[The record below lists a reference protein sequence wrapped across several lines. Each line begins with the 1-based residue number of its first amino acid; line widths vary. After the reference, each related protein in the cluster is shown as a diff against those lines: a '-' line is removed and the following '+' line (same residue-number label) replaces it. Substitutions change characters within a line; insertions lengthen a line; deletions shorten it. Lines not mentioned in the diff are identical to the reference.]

1 MPRTKRAG
9 RKSKRRGRRGIIKL
23 ASGLGSRGV
32 RDVGRG
38 VGKVVGY
45 VPVVGRPGRKAIN
58 IGSRMAGDA
67 VTLVGNTTNRAAG
80 IMTTPFK
87 RLFGMKKKTRKRT
100 RKRMRRRRKK
110 SRGRMRKRS
119 RSRKRKRSRSRK
131 RKSGSRKRK
140 RSRSRKRKSRRRKRK
155 SRSRSRK
162 GGNKG
167 ECRPVPLREARS
179 ACDPN
184 KKTFCAT
191 QIDQTC

>member
-23 ASGLGSRGV
+23 ASGLGSRSV

-58 IGSRMAGDA
+58 VGSRMAGDA

-80 IMTTPFK
+80 ILTTPFK
-87 RLFGMKKKTRKRT
+87 RLFGMKKRTRKRT

-110 SRGRMRKRS
+110 SRSRMRKRSRSRMRKRS

-131 RKSGSRKRK
+131 RKS
-140 RSRSRKRKSRRRKRK
+140 RSRRRTRRRTRRRVKRRRKKSRSRRRK
-155 SRSRSRK
+155 
-162 GGNKG
+162 
-167 ECRPVPLREARS
+167 
-179 ACDPN
+179 
-184 KKTFCAT
+184 
-191 QIDQTC
+191 

>member
-23 ASGLGSRGV
+23 ASGIGSRGV

-45 VPVVGRPGRKAIN
+45 VPVVGKPGKKVIN
-58 IGSRMAGDA
+58 VGSRMAGDA

-80 IMTTPFK
+80 ILTTPFK
-87 RLFGMKKKTRKRT
+87 RLFGMKKRTRKRT

-110 SRGRMRKRS
+110 SRSRMRKRSRSRKRKSRSRMRKSRSRMRKRSRSRKSRSRMRKRSRSRKRKS

-131 RKSGSRKRK
+131 R
-140 RSRSRKRKSRRRKRK
+140 
-155 SRSRSRK
+155 
-162 GGNKG
+162 
-167 ECRPVPLREARS
+167 
-179 ACDPN
+179 
-184 KKTFCAT
+184 
-191 QIDQTC
+191 

>member
-100 RKRMRRRRKK
+100 RKRMRRRRKR
-110 SRGRMRKRS
+110 SRSRMRKRS

-131 RKSGSRKRK
+131 RKRSRSRKRKSRSRKRK
-140 RSRSRKRKSRRRKRK
+140 RSRSRRR
-155 SRSRSRK
+155 
-162 GGNKG
+162 
-167 ECRPVPLREARS
+167 
-179 ACDPN
+179 
-184 KKTFCAT
+184 
-191 QIDQTC
+191 

>member
-23 ASGLGSRGV
+23 ASGLGSRSV

-58 IGSRMAGDA
+58 VGSRMAGDA

-80 IMTTPFK
+80 ILTTPFK
-87 RLFGMKKKTRKRT
+87 RLFGMKKRTRKRT

-110 SRGRMRKRS
+110 SRSRMRKRS

-131 RKSGSRKRK
+131 R
-140 RSRSRKRKSRRRKRK
+140 RSRRRTRRRTRRRVKRRRKKSRSRRRK
-155 SRSRSRK
+155 
-162 GGNKG
+162 
-167 ECRPVPLREARS
+167 
-179 ACDPN
+179 
-184 KKTFCAT
+184 
-191 QIDQTC
+191 

>member
-23 ASGLGSRGV
+23 ASGLGSRSV

-58 IGSRMAGDA
+58 VGSRMAGDA

-80 IMTTPFK
+80 ILTTPFK
-87 RLFGMKKKTRKRT
+87 RLFGMKKRTRKRT

-110 SRGRMRKRS
+110 SRSRMRKRSRSRMRKRS

-131 RKSGSRKRK
+131 R
-140 RSRSRKRKSRRRKRK
+140 RSRRRTRRRTRRRVKRRRKKSRSRRRK
-155 SRSRSRK
+155 
-162 GGNKG
+162 
-167 ECRPVPLREARS
+167 
-179 ACDPN
+179 
-184 KKTFCAT
+184 
-191 QIDQTC
+191 

>member
-23 ASGLGSRGV
+23 ASGLGSRSV

-58 IGSRMAGDA
+58 VGSRMAGDA

-80 IMTTPFK
+80 ILTTPFK
-87 RLFGMKKKTRKRT
+87 RLFGMKKRTRKRT

-110 SRGRMRKRS
+110 SRSRMRKRS
-119 RSRKRKRSRSRK
+119 RSRKRKSRSRK
-131 RKSGSRKRK
+131 RKSRSRMRK
-140 RSRSRKRKSRRRKRK
+140 RSRSRKRKSRSRRRTRRRVKRRRKK
-155 SRSRSRK
+155 SRSRRRK
-162 GGNKG
+162 
-167 ECRPVPLREARS
+167 
-179 ACDPN
+179 
-184 KKTFCAT
+184 
-191 QIDQTC
+191 

>member
-23 ASGLGSRGV
+23 ASGLGSRSV

-58 IGSRMAGDA
+58 VGSRMAGDA

-80 IMTTPFK
+80 ILTTPFK
-87 RLFGMKKKTRKRT
+87 RLFGMKKRTRKRT

-110 SRGRMRKRS
+110 SRSRMRKRS
-119 RSRKRKRSRSRK
+119 RSRKRKSRSRRRTRRRTRRRVK
-131 RKSGSRKRK
+131 RRRKKSR
-140 RSRSRKRKSRRRKRK
+140 SRRRK
-155 SRSRSRK
+155 
-162 GGNKG
+162 
-167 ECRPVPLREARS
+167 
-179 ACDPN
+179 
-184 KKTFCAT
+184 
-191 QIDQTC
+191 

>member
-23 ASGLGSRGV
+23 ASGLGSRSV

-58 IGSRMAGDA
+58 VGSRMAGDA

-80 IMTTPFK
+80 ILTTPFK
-87 RLFGMKKKTRKRT
+87 RLFGMKKRTRKRS

-110 SRGRMRKRS
+110 SRSRMRKRSRSRRRKRSRSRRRKRSRSRMRKRS
-119 RSRKRKRSRSRK
+119 RSRKRRSRRRTRRRTRRRVKRRRKKSR
-131 RKSGSRKRK
+131 
-140 RSRSRKRKSRRRKRK
+140 SRRRK
-155 SRSRSRK
+155 
-162 GGNKG
+162 
-167 ECRPVPLREARS
+167 
-179 ACDPN
+179 
-184 KKTFCAT
+184 
-191 QIDQTC
+191 

>member
-23 ASGLGSRGV
+23 ASGLGSRSV

-58 IGSRMAGDA
+58 VGSRMAGDA

-80 IMTTPFK
+80 ILTTPFK
-87 RLFGMKKKTRKRT
+87 RLFGMKKRTRKRT

-110 SRGRMRKRS
+110 SRSRMRKRSRSRMRKRS
-119 RSRKRKRSRSRK
+119 RSRKRK
-131 RKSGSRKRK
+131 
-140 RSRSRKRKSRRRKRK
+140 SRSRKRKSRSRRRTRRRTRRRVKRRRKK
-155 SRSRSRK
+155 SRSRRRK
-162 GGNKG
+162 
-167 ECRPVPLREARS
+167 
-179 ACDPN
+179 
-184 KKTFCAT
+184 
-191 QIDQTC
+191 

>member
-23 ASGLGSRGV
+23 ASGLGSRSV

-58 IGSRMAGDA
+58 VGSRMAGDA

-80 IMTTPFK
+80 ILTTPFK
-87 RLFGMKKKTRKRT
+87 RLFGMKKRTRKRT

-110 SRGRMRKRS
+110 SRGRMRKSRSRKRKRSRSRMRKRSRSRMRKRSRSRMRKRS

-131 RKSGSRKRK
+131 RKS
-140 RSRSRKRKSRRRKRK
+140 RSRRRTRRRTRRRVKRRRKKSRSRRRK
-155 SRSRSRK
+155 
-162 GGNKG
+162 
-167 ECRPVPLREARS
+167 
-179 ACDPN
+179 
-184 KKTFCAT
+184 
-191 QIDQTC
+191 

>member
-23 ASGLGSRGV
+23 ASGLGSRSV

-58 IGSRMAGDA
+58 VGSRMAGDA

-80 IMTTPFK
+80 ILTTPFK
-87 RLFGMKKKTRKRT
+87 RLFGMKKRTRKRT

-110 SRGRMRKRS
+110 SRSRMRKRSRSRRRKRSRSRMRKRS
-119 RSRKRKRSRSRK
+119 RSRKRRSRRRTRRRTRRRVKRRRKKSR
-131 RKSGSRKRK
+131 
-140 RSRSRKRKSRRRKRK
+140 SRRRK
-155 SRSRSRK
+155 
-162 GGNKG
+162 
-167 ECRPVPLREARS
+167 
-179 ACDPN
+179 
-184 KKTFCAT
+184 
-191 QIDQTC
+191 

>member
-23 ASGLGSRGV
+23 ASGLGSRSV

-58 IGSRMAGDA
+58 VGSRMAGDA

-80 IMTTPFK
+80 ILTTPFK
-87 RLFGMKKKTRKRT
+87 RLFGMKKRTRKRT

-110 SRGRMRKRS
+110 SRSRMRKSRSRKRKRSRSRMRKRSRSRMRKRSRSRMRKRS
-119 RSRKRKRSRSRK
+119 RSRKRKSRSRRRTRRRTRRRVK
-131 RKSGSRKRK
+131 RRRKKSR
-140 RSRSRKRKSRRRKRK
+140 SRRRK
-155 SRSRSRK
+155 
-162 GGNKG
+162 
-167 ECRPVPLREARS
+167 
-179 ACDPN
+179 
-184 KKTFCAT
+184 
-191 QIDQTC
+191 

>member
-119 RSRKRKRSRSRK
+119 RSRKRKRRSRK
-131 RKSGSRKRK
+131 RKSRSRKRK
-140 RSRSRKRKSRRRKRK
+140 RSRSRRR
-155 SRSRSRK
+155 
-162 GGNKG
+162 
-167 ECRPVPLREARS
+167 
-179 ACDPN
+179 
-184 KKTFCAT
+184 
-191 QIDQTC
+191 

>member
-23 ASGLGSRGV
+23 ASGLGSRSV

-58 IGSRMAGDA
+58 VGSRMAGDA

-80 IMTTPFK
+80 ILTTPFK
-87 RLFGMKKKTRKRT
+87 RLFGMKKRTRKRT

-110 SRGRMRKRS
+110 SRSRMRKRS
-119 RSRKRKRSRSRK
+119 RSRKRKRSRSRM
-131 RKSGSRKRK
+131 RK
-140 RSRSRKRKSRRRKRK
+140 RSRSRKRRSRRRTRRRTRRRVKRRRKKSRSRRRK
-155 SRSRSRK
+155 
-162 GGNKG
+162 
-167 ECRPVPLREARS
+167 
-179 ACDPN
+179 
-184 KKTFCAT
+184 
-191 QIDQTC
+191 

>member
-23 ASGLGSRGV
+23 ASGLGSRSV

-58 IGSRMAGDA
+58 VGSRMAGDA

-80 IMTTPFK
+80 IFTKPLRK
-87 RLFGMKKKTRKRT
+87 LFGMKKRTRKRT

-110 SRGRMRKRS
+110 SRSRMRKRS
-119 RSRKRKRSRSRK
+119 RSRRRKRSRSR
-131 RKSGSRKRK
+131 RRK
-140 RSRSRKRKSRRRKRK
+140 RSRSRRRKSRTHRRKRSRSRRRKR
-155 SRSRSRK
+155 SRRR
-162 GGNKG
+162 
-167 ECRPVPLREARS
+167 
-179 ACDPN
+179 
-184 KKTFCAT
+184 
-191 QIDQTC
+191 

>member
-23 ASGLGSRGV
+23 ASGLGSRSV

-58 IGSRMAGDA
+58 VGSRMAGDA

-80 IMTTPFK
+80 ILTTPFK
-87 RLFGMKKKTRKRT
+87 RLFGMKKRTRKRT

-110 SRGRMRKRS
+110 SRSRMRKSRSRMRKSRSRMRKRS
-119 RSRKRKRSRSRK
+119 RSRKRKSRSRM
-131 RKSGSRKRK
+131 RK
-140 RSRSRKRKSRRRKRK
+140 RSRSRKRKSRSRRRK
-155 SRSRSRK
+155 
-162 GGNKG
+162 
-167 ECRPVPLREARS
+167 
-179 ACDPN
+179 
-184 KKTFCAT
+184 
-191 QIDQTC
+191 

>member
-23 ASGLGSRGV
+23 ASGIGSRGV

-45 VPVVGRPGRKAIN
+45 VPVVGKPGKKVIN
-58 IGSRMAGDA
+58 VGSRMAGDA

-80 IMTTPFK
+80 ILTTPFK
-87 RLFGMKKKTRKRT
+87 RLFGMKKRTRKRT

-110 SRGRMRKRS
+110 SRSRMRKRSRSRKRKSRSRMRKSRSRMRKRSRSRKRKS

-131 RKSGSRKRK
+131 R
-140 RSRSRKRKSRRRKRK
+140 
-155 SRSRSRK
+155 
-162 GGNKG
+162 
-167 ECRPVPLREARS
+167 
-179 ACDPN
+179 
-184 KKTFCAT
+184 
-191 QIDQTC
+191 

>member
-23 ASGLGSRGV
+23 ASGLGSRSV

-58 IGSRMAGDA
+58 VGSRMAGDA

-80 IMTTPFK
+80 ILTTPFK
-87 RLFGMKKKTRKRT
+87 RLFGMKKRTRKRT

-110 SRGRMRKRS
+110 SRSRMRKRS
-119 RSRKRKRSRSRK
+119 RSRKRKSRSRRRTRRRVK
-131 RKSGSRKRK
+131 RRRKKSR
-140 RSRSRKRKSRRRKRK
+140 SRRRK
-155 SRSRSRK
+155 
-162 GGNKG
+162 
-167 ECRPVPLREARS
+167 
-179 ACDPN
+179 
-184 KKTFCAT
+184 
-191 QIDQTC
+191 

>member
-23 ASGLGSRGV
+23 ASGLGSRSV

-58 IGSRMAGDA
+58 VGSRMAGDA

-80 IMTTPFK
+80 ILTTPFK
-87 RLFGMKKKTRKRT
+87 RLFGMKKRTRKRT

-110 SRGRMRKRS
+110 SRSRMRKRSRSRMRKRS
-119 RSRKRKRSRSRK
+119 RSRKRKSRSRRRTRRRTRRRVK
-131 RKSGSRKRK
+131 RRRKKSR
-140 RSRSRKRKSRRRKRK
+140 SRRRK
-155 SRSRSRK
+155 
-162 GGNKG
+162 
-167 ECRPVPLREARS
+167 
-179 ACDPN
+179 
-184 KKTFCAT
+184 
-191 QIDQTC
+191 

>member
-23 ASGLGSRGV
+23 ASGLGSRSV

-58 IGSRMAGDA
+58 VGSRMAGDA

-80 IMTTPFK
+80 ILTTPFK
-87 RLFGMKKKTRKRT
+87 RLFGMKKRTRKRT

-110 SRGRMRKRS
+110 SRSRMRKRSRSRRRKRSRSRRRKRSRSRMRKRS
-119 RSRKRKRSRSRK
+119 RSRKRRSRRRTRRRTRRRVKRRRKKSR
-131 RKSGSRKRK
+131 
-140 RSRSRKRKSRRRKRK
+140 SRRRK
-155 SRSRSRK
+155 
-162 GGNKG
+162 
-167 ECRPVPLREARS
+167 
-179 ACDPN
+179 
-184 KKTFCAT
+184 
-191 QIDQTC
+191 

>member
-23 ASGLGSRGV
+23 ASGLGSRSV

-58 IGSRMAGDA
+58 VGSRMAGDA

-80 IMTTPFK
+80 ILTTPFK
-87 RLFGMKKKTRKRT
+87 RLFGMKKRTRKRT

-110 SRGRMRKRS
+110 SRSRMRKRS
-119 RSRKRKRSRSRK
+119 RSRKRKSRSRM
-131 RKSGSRKRK
+131 RK
-140 RSRSRKRKSRRRKRK
+140 RSRSRKRKSRSRMRKRSRRRTRRRVKRRRKK
-155 SRSRSRK
+155 SRSRRRK
-162 GGNKG
+162 
-167 ECRPVPLREARS
+167 
-179 ACDPN
+179 
-184 KKTFCAT
+184 
-191 QIDQTC
+191 

>member
-100 RKRMRRRRKK
+100 RKRMRRRRKR
-110 SRGRMRKRS
+110 SRSRMRKRS

-131 RKSGSRKRK
+131 RKRSRSRKRKSRSRKRK
-140 RSRSRKRKSRRRKRK
+140 RSRSRKRK
-155 SRSRSRK
+155 RSRSR
-162 GGNKG
+162 
-167 ECRPVPLREARS
+167 RR
-179 ACDPN
+179 
-184 KKTFCAT
+184 
-191 QIDQTC
+191 